1 MSVLKDKSQT
11 QKVAYLGMG
20 IMGAAMAHNL
30 LKAGH
35 AVTVYNRTKTRPA
48 LAALAQSGASV
59 ADSLSQ
65 CVKDADIVFSCLGD
79 EHDVASVLTG
89 PDGVIEHLARGAI
102 VVDFSTIGPDMATK
116 IGADFAKRGVEFL
129 DAPVTGGDVGARLGT
144 LTIMVG
150 GDKTAFDHVQPLLSA
165 MGKTIVHCGKSGSGQ
180 ALKLCNQVLCA
191 VNLIAVVEAFDLA
204 QKLGLAP
211 ALVVDALGSG
221 AGGSWAL
228 NTLGPRILKEDF
240 APGFSIQHMLKD
252 LRLVKE
258 SLCAVQAQNATDG
271 AGELAGTELAV
282 TLFNKVLAIRGSEG
296 LQMGTQAMQ
305 LAFKG

>member
-1 MSVLKDKSQT
+1 MSVQKDKSHSK
-11 QKVAYLGMG
+11 KVAYLGMG

-48 LAALAQSGASV
+48 LAELAQSGASV
-59 ADSLSQ
+59 ADSLAQ

-89 PDGVIEHLARGAI
+89 TGGVIEHLAKGAI
-102 VVDFSTIGPDMATK
+102 VVDFSTIGPDMAIK
-116 IGADFAKRGVEFL
+116 ISSDFARCGIEFL

-150 GDKTAFDHVQPLLSA
+150 GDKTAFEQVQPLLSA

-258 SLCAVQAQNATDG
+258 SLGAVQAQNATDG
-271 AGELAGTELAV
+271 AGDLAGTELAV

>member
-1 MSVLKDKSQT
+1 MSQT
-11 QKVAYLGMG
+11 AQNESPATKIAYLGMG

-30 LKAGH
+30 LKAGYS
-35 AVTVYNRTKTRPA
+35 VTVYNRTRTRPA
-48 LAALAQSGASV
+48 LVELEQNGAKV
-59 ADSLSQ
+59 ADSLAD
-65 CVKDADIVFSCLGD
+65 CVRDADIVFSCLGD
-79 EHDVASVLTG
+79 EHDVAEVLIG
-89 PDGVIEHLARGAI
+89 SGGVIEHVRSAI
-102 VVDFSTIGPDMATK
+102 VVDFSTIGPAMAIK
-116 IGADFAKRGVEFL
+116 IASAFEQAGLKFL

-150 GDKTAFDHVQPLLSA
+150 GDKTAFDKIQPVLSA
-165 MGKTIVHCGKSGSGQ
+165 MGKTIVHCGQSGSGQ

-191 VNLIAVVEAFDLA
+191 VNLIAVVESFDLA
-204 QKLGLAP
+204 KKLGLSP

-258 SLCAVQAQNATDG
+258 SLSEIQAQNG
-271 AGELAGTELAV
+271 NAGQSDLAGTELAV
-282 TLFNKVLAIRGSEG
+282 SLFNKVLAIKGEEGS
-296 LQMGTQAMQ
+296 QMGTQAMQ